1 MQTSHTGATK
11 LEALAAGQPFRFYFR
26 GERVIG
32 IKAQFPRG
40 MDAALVLSST
50 PALLTGGLLSGFD
63 VGDVIAL
70 PDAKIIPSSRPDAN
84 SAGAGNFAQ
93 PGEIELH
100 GNELIFVTQPHGDQR
115 ITYRVNLKSG
125 DIGRSSGTAPVEI
138 YSEWSIQDG
147 IETLH
152 QRKAA
157 VTDDKAGSIVVAVG

>member
-70 PDAKIIPSSRPDAN
+70 PDAN

>member
-115 ITYRVNLKSG
+115 ITYRVNLKSVTSAVQAAPRRLKF
-125 DIGRSSGTAPVEI
+125 IPSGRSRMALKRSTSARP
-138 YSEWSIQDG
+138 
-147 IETLH
+147 
-152 QRKAA
+152 R
-157 VTDDKAGSIVVAVG
+157 